1 MKKWISIAMF
11 AALTVGT
18 IVCGTVAGLRG
29 RHLKDMRQTVT
40 EQRMIIDS
48 LLKRRMTVVD
58 VKLNV
63 TDKSRFAI
71 YGRYNRG
78 TISVPNERTYT
89 LEIDSFSLKTM
100 K

>member
-11 AALTVGT
+11 TALTVGI
-18 IVCGTVAGLRG
+18 IVCGTVAALRG

-89 LEIDSFSLKTM
+89 LEIDSFSLKTT

>member
-1 MKKWISIAMF
+1 MKTKIWIMIV
-11 AALTVGT
+11 AALSIGL
-18 IVCGTVAGLRG
+18 IIAGIVAGMQHRHMKDLRV
-29 RHLKDMRQTVT
+29 QVQ
-40 EQRMIIDS
+40 EQSCIIDS

>member
-1 MKKWISIAMF
+1 MKLWIKIALIASF
-11 AALTVGT
+11 VTALTVSS
-18 IVCGTVAGLRG
+18 TVAALRG

-40 EQRMIIDS
+40 EQRMVIDS